1 MATALGPRPPAP
13 LLARLGRDAHD
24 PTLVVPLLTVDEAGF
39 PHVSMLDTCAIVAGE
54 KGALRLAVSGTSATA
69 HNLRRDAR
77 ATLLVADERDVYY
90 VKLRAEEHRVG
101 AEESADPA
109 IFVGLIEQVL
119 ADAPD
124 TAREGRPR
132 LASALRVTLDPSQ
145 AASRNALRDVLAAAL

>member
-1 MATALGPRPPAP
+1 MATALGSRPPAP

-54 KGALRLAVSGTSATA
+54 EGALRLAVGGTSATA

-90 VKLRAEEHRVG
+90 VKLRAEEHRAV
-101 AEESADPA
+101 ADESVEPA

-132 LASALRVTLDPSQ
+132 LTSALRVAMDP
-145 AASRNALRDVLAAAL
+145 AHAVSRNALRAALAAAL